1 MEKASGSEVKGQG
14 PDEVQVLVLAPQE
27 EPPFKDSGQKPSH
40 GHNPGFSPVLM
51 ARGQGSCLVGSDAR
65 NQGPDLEEGHGAQ
78 PPTLHRH
85 VLAHQAEAHNAALCV
100 SWLSAQAACLGQP
113 WPAGG
118 ASLKAR
124 NARLGREGV
133 SCSVLQGPRPGAT
146 QKTPGLALLLPWTL
160 GILGPQGGGAG
171 VEAASREWATAAE
184 AWSSVPLLAGP
195 AGRPGTTRPAQPAL
209 WASDRAS
216 WS

>member
-1 MEKASGSEVKGQG
+1 MEKVSGSEVKGQG
-14 PDEVQVLVLAPQE
+14 PDEVQVQVLAPQE
-27 EPPFKDSGQKPSH
+27 EPLFKDSGQRPSH
-40 GHNPGFSPVLM
+40 GHNSGFSPVPM

-85 VLAHQAEAHNAALCV
+85 VLTHKAEAHNAALCG

-124 NARLGREGV
+124 DATLGTEGV
-133 SCSVLQGPRPGAT
+133 SCSVLQGPRPGAA
-146 QKTPGLALLLPWTL
+146 QKTPGLASLLPRTP
-160 GILGPQGGGAG
+160 GILGPQGRGAG
-171 VEAASREWATAAE
+171 VEVASREWATSAE
-184 AWSSVPLLAGP
+184 AWSSVPPLAGP
-195 AGRPGTTRPAQPAL
+195 AGCPGITRAAEPVLRAPN
-209 WASDRAS
+209 RAS